1 MRILPVFGKKAENLV
16 AATIFVKNGGGMC
29 SKLVTT
35 QIGNNLN
42 TFLTSTI
49 LKFSYLFVPC
59 YGT

>member
-1 MRILPVFGKKAENLV
+1 MRILSVFGKKAENLV

-42 TFLTSTI
+42 TF
-49 LKFSYLFVPC
+49 
-59 YGT
+59 